1 MQRDIKFDWHRF
13 TSKDL
18 IRLNTERT
26 RDIYGYI
33 LIDTDAGRYIA
44 DVQLETIRDYGR
56 RGIFIN
62 LYESDD
68 DWYHN
73 NWLTDIKSIV
83 TAKDYKHFQKR
94 AEAAIRK
101 YLEKE

>member
-1 MQRDIKFDWHRF
+1 MQKDIKFNWSEF
-13 TSKDL
+13 TAKNL
-18 IRLNTERT
+18 NRLNTDRSPI
-26 RDIYGYI
+26 IYGCI
-33 LIDTDAGRYIA
+33 FIETETEQYIA
-44 DVQLETIRDYGR
+44 DVQWETIRDYGR
-56 RGIFIN
+56 RGISIN

-83 TAKDYKHFQKR
+83 TAKDYKRFQKR

-101 YLEKE
+101 YLEE